1 VTEIPFPIK
10 DEMCTRFA
18 TEIVLQRTSSDMGT
32 KVKFEIIPATDEAPD
47 RQKGLKEWHPKG
59 VASNAELNKS
69 TMEFVFKQVRS
80 SIISFR
86 SEISNDGLLRQEK

>member
-1 VTEIPFPIK
+1 
-10 DEMCTRFA
+10 
-18 TEIVLQRTSSDMGT
+18 
-32 KVKFEIIPATDEAPD
+32 
-47 RQKGLKEWHPKG
+47 

>member
-1 VTEIPFPIK
+1 MTEIPFPIK

-69 TMEFVFKQVRS
+69 TIEDIFLQVRS
-80 SIISFR
+80 SMFPFP
-86 SEISNDGLLRQEK
+86 LRNF